1 MRTTV
6 IPVGGPRPYEVH
18 VGRDLYGALPALAG
32 EAARAAV
39 VFTRPVQHYAKHATD
54 VLVGAGLMVVPI
66 EVPDAESAKTVST
79 AERCWDVLGANGFTR
94 TDVVIGVGGGAA
106 TDLAGFAAAC
116 WLRGVAWI
124 SIATSVNGMV
134 DAALGGKTGVNIGA
148 GKNLVG
154 AFHPPVG
161 VLCELSALETLPPE
175 QVRAGLAEVVKG
187 GFIADPVI
195 LDLIEADP
203 VAAVDPAGSVLRELI
218 ERKVRV
224 KAEVVAEDLTEKGR
238 REILNYGHTLGHAIE
253 RAEAYAWSHGHA
265 VAVGMVYAAL
275 VGRRTGRVDV
285 VDRTRSIL
293 RSLDLP
299 VTYRADAWDALLSAM
314 RVDKKARGASMRFV
328 LLDAVAV
335 PATVVIDDEDLL
347 RAAYEELTA

>member
-1 MRTTV
+1 MATTV
-6 IPVGGPRPYEVH
+6 IPVGGPRAYDVH
-18 VGRDLYGALPALAG
+18 VGRDLYGVLPELAAG
-32 EAARAAV
+32 AARVAV
-39 VFTRPVQHYAKHATD
+39 VFTRSVEHYAKHVTEA
-54 VLVGAGLMVVPI
+54 LIAAGFVGVPV
-66 EVPDAESAKTVST
+66 EVPDAEASKTVAT
-79 AERCWDVLGANGFTR
+79 AQHCWDVLGANGFTR
-94 TDVVIGVGGGAA
+94 TDVVVGVGGGAA
-106 TDLAGFAAAC
+106 TDLAGFVAAC
-116 WLRGVAWI
+116 WLRGVPWI
-124 SIATSVNGMV
+124 SVATSVNGMV

-154 AFHPPVG
+154 AFHPPAG
-161 VLCELSALETLPPE
+161 VLCELSALETLPVG
-175 QVRAGLAEVVKG
+175 QLRAGLAEVVKG

-195 LDLIEADP
+195 LELIEADAG
-203 VAAVDPAGSVLRELI
+203 AAVDPAGPVLRELI

-265 VAVGMVYAAL
+265 VAVGMVYAAI

-285 VDRTRSIL
+285 VERTKAIL

-299 VTYRADAWDALLSAM
+299 VTYRPDAWDTLVAAM

-328 LLDAVAV
+328 LLDAVAE
-335 PATVVIDDEDLL
+335 PTTVTIDDEGLL